1 MSRRLLLG
9 FSVVLLTAT
18 TALPA
23 AAQVGDF
30 FCSTFSLGCEPPPPP
45 PAPALAPAPEVEQP
59 AKKKVRHARKATAKR
74 TAAKADKADADKGET
89 AAK

>member
-9 FSVVLLTAT
+9 FGIALLTTA

-23 AAQVGDF
+23 SAQVGDF

-45 PAPALAPAPEVEQP
+45 PAPVLAPAPEVEQP
-59 AKKKVRHARKATAKR
+59 KKKVRHARKATPKR